1 MHRGRRVP
9 HRAGPAT
16 ATGPAVTI
24 VRGAKASG
32 ESSVGRLEGTTAGPV
47 IAAVAAPVR
56 VVLVGTADCVRVAVV
71 GARTDPVRA
80 EASDARTD
88 PVARAETA
96 ATQAAAARVLTP
108 PARSLLDRVAPG
120 PAELDQVVRDVMTG
134 LPRGPRDGTSRTVPI
149 ARTRTPSVRR
159 ASRACPS
166 PRCPTR

>member
-9 HRAGPAT
+9 HRASPAT

-24 VRGAKASG
+24 VGGAKATG
-32 ESSVGRLEGTTAGPV
+32 DSSVGRLEGTTAGPV

-71 GARTDPVRA
+71 GARTV
-80 EASDARTD
+80 
-88 PVARAETA
+88 PVARVDTA

-108 PARSLLDRVAPG
+108 PARRLLDRVAPG